1 MEERSSSE
9 GAHRKGVDGGDAQAE
24 FSVEK
29 GFRWWKVGKADVW
42 AVGEACAAL
51 GRGRARQMV
60 RGGKNRLVAP
70 FKGRW
75 GTTERGGGSG
85 SRDAT
90 RHGARG
96 AWL

>member
-9 GAHRKGVDGGDAQAE
+9 DAHQKGADGGDARAE
-24 FSVEK
+24 SGVEK
-29 GFRWWKVGKADVW
+29 GFRWRKAGKADIW

-51 GRGRARQMV
+51 GRGRARQTA

-70 FKGRW
+70 FKGQW
-75 GTTERGGGSG
+75 GTAERGGSG
-85 SRDAT
+85 SGDAT
-90 RHGARG
+90 RRGARG